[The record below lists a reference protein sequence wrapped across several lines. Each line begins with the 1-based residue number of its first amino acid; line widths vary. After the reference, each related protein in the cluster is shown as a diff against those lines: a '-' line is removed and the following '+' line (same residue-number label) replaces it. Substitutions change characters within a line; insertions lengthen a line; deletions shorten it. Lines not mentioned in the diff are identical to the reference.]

1 MAPVAT
7 MRSDPVASVPPGHR
21 PLRPRSVRTNRST
34 EVEVGENLTRLCADL
49 ANKFGRADTI
59 AVTCAAARDRLP
71 RTTATQLNLIAA
83 ALLAAAFNAF
93 EGKRSGRIGVLY
105 DAGER
110 TLRLTVEHSRPT
122 PRAASCPGVA
132 HSWLARTL
140 VARMGGRIE
149 HAVVI
154 GGTRTVVSVPRF

>member
-1 MAPVAT
+1 MTPIAT
-7 MRSDPVASVPPGHR
+7 MRSDPGAGFRPDHR
-21 PLRPRSVRTNRST
+21 PPRPRLVRTNQTT
-34 EVEVGENLTRLCADL
+34 EVEVGEKLTCLCADL
-49 ANKFGRADTI
+49 ADKFGRADTI
-59 AVTCAAARDRLP
+59 AVTCAAARDWLP

-83 ALLAAAFNAF
+83 ALLAAAFSAF

-122 PRAASCPGVA
+122 PRAASWPSIGQ
-132 HSWLARTL
+132 SSLTRKL

-154 GGTRTVVSVPRF
+154 GGTRTVVSAPRF